1 MTKNPLPFI
10 ETLSKGNRCAVL
22 AYEKGYRIIDGVPHT
37 PQGKPRKVNI
47 RNQNGYKA
55 VRFSIKL
62 GSLHFNLPVHK
73 LAAFQKFGYEMFT
86 NNYQVRHLDSDSTN
100 NRLENIALGSVTDN
114 RMDMPE
120 EQRVELAINA
130 TKKNRVL
137 TDAQIGLARCL
148 HDKAGWG
155 YKKLMTEFGVKSKGT
170 MHHIL
175 NNDYVTTF

>member
-1 MTKNPLPFI
+1 MTKNPIPFVK
-10 ETLSKGNRCAVL
+10 TLSKSNQAVIY
-22 AYEKGYRIIDGVPHT
+22 AYEKGYRIIDGVVRNKN
-37 PQGKPRKVNI
+37 GDPRAVNI
-47 RNQNGYKA
+47 KDQRPYKTA
-55 VRFSIKL
+55 RFSMKRDGI
-62 GSLHFNLPVHK
+62 HHNVMVHK
-73 LAAFQKFGYEMFT
+73 LAAYQKFGNQMFF
-86 NNYQVRHLDSDSTN
+86 NGVQVRHLDGNSEN
-100 NRLENIALGSVTDN
+100 NRLENIAIGTAHQN
-114 RMDMPE
+114 KMDMPE